1 MPVVGVGVAVG
12 ILEGMLAALVGPGV
26 GVPVVVA
33 VEPAQDVS
41 NTKQKRN
48 ILVYMALV
56 QVRVIFLLG
65 V

>member
-1 MPVVGVGVAVG
+1 MVAVG
-12 ILEGMLAALVGPGV
+12 ILEEMLAALVGPAV
-26 GVPVVVA
+26 GVPVVVV

-56 QVRVIFLLG
+56 QVRVIFLLL